1 MRCRDAIA
9 AASVLGIVLVL
20 AGPSIPAAASGC
32 SGSGAIDDRGGEASL
47 DCSGAVTDPGGS
59 TPVGSGGGVACTD
72 ERAADP
78 AWWWVS
84 FDVPDE
90 AFPRRDSGGG
100 AFGEASLLPEGQTF
114 AVHRDCNGELR
125 SMVFTVPEPEPGG
138 VGDDDGIFVARQ
150 EARARVE
157 PSVPVFAVSPE
168 QAVVRFET
176 WLWIDGSYWQPA
188 SASSTTP
195 GGVTVTVEAVPVE
208 VTWDLDEGVQVCD
221 GPGLAW
227 SPSAQAAYELQVE
240 SARGTGNP
248 ACTFTFVNASSTRE
262 SGVFDASVTV
272 RWEFSWSLGGVDRGV
287 FGSVEVSEGFAL
299 RVGEVQAV
307 ITG

>member
-1 MRCRDAIA
+1 MRCRDAA
-9 AASVLGIVLVL
+9 AATSIL
-20 AGPSIPAAASGC
+20 ALLLILATPNTRAIASGC
-32 SGSGAIDDRGGEASL
+32 SGTGAIDDRGGEASL
-47 DCSGAVTDPGGS
+47 DCSGSSTGPGGAV
-59 TPVGSGGGVACTD
+59 PVGGGDGAGCTP
-72 ERAADP
+72 ERAEDP

-84 FDVPDE
+84 FDVPFE
-90 AFPRRDSGGG
+90 AFPRGELGGP
-100 AFGEASLLPEGQTF
+100 AFGQASLLPEGHAF

-138 VGDDDGIFVARQ
+138 AGDDDGIFVARQ

-221 GPGLAW
+221 GPGVPW
-227 SPSAQAAYELQVE
+227 SPSAQASYELQVE
-240 SARGTGNP
+240 TARGTGNP

-272 RWEFSWSLGGVDRGV
+272 RWEFSWSLDGVDRGV
-287 FGSVEVSEGFAL
+287 FGSVEVSEGFPL

>member
-1 MRCRDAIA
+1 MRFVELAVATGAIA
-9 AASVLGIVLVL
+9 ATLLLV
-20 AGPSIPAAASGC
+20 PVAAHADGC
-32 SGSGAIDDRGGEASL
+32 GGSADIHDRGGEAAAS
-47 DCSGAVTDPGGS
+47 CPGGS
-59 TPVGSGGGVACTD
+59 GGAGGADLATPVGGGSGSACTP

-84 FDVPDE
+84 FDVPDS
-90 AFPRRDSGGG
+90 AFPQRDGG
-100 AFGEASLLPEGQTF
+100 ALGEASRLPEGHEF
-114 AVHRDCNGELR
+114 AVYRDCNGQVR
-125 SMVFTVPEPEPGG
+125 GMVFTAPAPEPGG
-138 VGDDDGIFVARQ
+138 TGDDDGVFVARQ

-195 GGVTVTVEAVPVE
+195 GGVTVSVEAVPVE
-208 VTWDLDEGVQVCD
+208 VTWDLDEGVRVCD
-221 GPGLAW
+221 GPGVAW

-240 SARGTGNP
+240 SVRGTGNP
-248 ACTFTFVNASSTRE
+248 ACTFTFVNASSTRD
-262 SGVFDASVTV
+262 SGVFDASVAV

-287 FGSVEVSEGFAL
+287 FGSVEVSEAFSL